1 MMADPRDLA
10 SLSAAKAFISPPLSG
25 TSASDGVLAML
36 ISGVSRSIEA
46 YLGREL
52 IARSWIEMRN
62 GTGQTS
68 LALRHF
74 PVIGVARV
82 IVETRPIPP
91 AGNPPTQ
98 SHGGYTF
105 DDRFL
110 YLSPGIAGFPQRF
123 VRGVRNVQVVYS
135 AGFITPGMIA
145 VAGLPAWTPSTE
157 FAANAEVAAN
167 GFVFTTSVGGTSG
180 VSEPAWPAQ
189 LGASVADGSV
199 TWQATAE
206 AVGLFPSAPLLPEG
220 IAVACMQQVALTF
233 KQRTRVGDSGAGEG
247 PQRVSYMSQALHP
260 TTQAMLEPYRDWAFP
275 GDVF

>member
-1 MMADPRDLA
+1 MADPRDLA
-10 SLSAAKAFISPPLSG
+10 SLNAVKAFISPPLSG

-52 IARSWIEMRN
+52 MARSWMEMRN
-62 GTGQTS
+62 GSGQTS
-68 LALRHF
+68 LTLRHF

-82 IVETRPIPP
+82 VVDTRPIPA

-98 SHGGYTF
+98 SQGGYTF

-110 YLSPGIAGFPQRF
+110 YLSSGISGSPQRF
-123 VRGVRNVQVVYS
+123 VRGYQNVQVVYS
-135 AGFITPGMIA
+135 AGYITPGMIA
-145 VAGLPAWTPSTE
+145 VAGLPGWAPSTE
-157 FAANAEVAAN
+157 FAANAEVVAN
-167 GFVFTTSVGGTSG
+167 GLVFTASIGGTSG

-199 TWQATAE
+199 TWLATAE
-206 AVGLFPSAPLLPEG
+206 AVGPFPGAPLLPEG

-233 KQRTRVGDSGAGEG
+233 KQRTRVGDSGTGEG
-247 PQRVSYMSQALHP
+247 PQRVTYMNQALHP
-260 TTQAMLEPYRDWAFP
+260 TTQAMLDPYRDWAFP
-275 GDVF
+275 GDVS